1 MILSENR
8 FPLFR
13 ITRIDLPRRVG
24 VLVCRQPTKI
34 ERKMPD
40 YLRLE
45 AFRAT
50 PLVREPFPHLIVSGF
65 IGPAALAA
73 VNADYPKISTS
84 GSFPVDQVEFGPAFQ
99 ILLDEL
105 ESDAFREA
113 FEEKFGLDL
122 SGRPTVTTV
131 RGRCD
136 ARDGKIHTDSTSK
149 IITVLIYMNESW
161 RDAGGRLRLLRSADN
176 LNDIIAEVPPVA
188 GTLLA
193 FKRSD
198 NSWHGHEPF
207 AGERRVIQFNW
218 LTSEGN
224 RQIAMLR
231 HHTSASFKRVLQMIL
246 PNRA

>member
-1 MILSENR
+1 
-8 FPLFR
+8 
-13 ITRIDLPRRVG
+13 
-24 VLVCRQPTKI
+24 
-34 ERKMPD
+34 MPG

-50 PLVREPFPHLIVSGF
+50 PLVTEPFEHLIVSGF
-65 IGPAALAA
+65 LGPAALSAI
-73 VNADYPKISTS
+73 NADYPKISTS
-84 GSFPVDQVEFGPAFQ
+84 GSFPVDQVSFGPAFQ
-99 ILLDEL
+99 TLLEEL
-105 ESDAFREA
+105 ESDEFRQA
-113 FEEKFGLDL
+113 FEEKFGIDL

-161 RDAGGRLRLLRSADN
+161 EQAGGRLRLLRSADN
-176 LNDIIAEVPPVA
+176 LNDIITEVPPVA

-246 PNRA
+246 PSRA

>member
-1 MILSENR
+1 
-8 FPLFR
+8 
-13 ITRIDLPRRVG
+13 
-24 VLVCRQPTKI
+24 
-34 ERKMPD
+34 MPD

-45 AFRAT
+45 TFRAT

-65 IGPAALAA
+65 IGPQALAA
-73 VNADYPKISTS
+73 INADYPKISTS
-84 GSFPVDQVEFGPAFQ
+84 GSFPVDQVGFGPAFQ
-99 ILLDEL
+99 TLLDEL

-161 RDAGGRLRLLRSADN
+161 QDTGGRLRLLRSADN
-176 LNDIIAEVPPVA
+176 LDDIIAEVPPVA

-207 AGERRVIQFNW
+207 AGERRVVQFNW

-231 HHTSASFKRVLQMIL
+231 HHTSAAFKRVRQMIL
-246 PNRA
+246 PGRA

>member
-1 MILSENR
+1 M
-8 FPLFR
+8 
-13 ITRIDLPRRVG
+13 PR
-24 VLVCRQPTKI
+24 
-34 ERKMPD
+34 

-50 PLVREPFPHLIVSGF
+50 PLVKEPFAHLIVSGF
-65 IGPAALAA
+65 VDPAALAA
-73 VNADYPKISTS
+73 INADYPKISTS
-84 GSFPVDQVEFGPAFQ
+84 GSFPVDQVGFGPAFQ
-99 ILLDEL
+99 TLLDEL
-105 ESDAFREA
+105 EGDEFREA
-113 FEEKFGLDL
+113 FEEKFGIDL

-149 IITVLIYMNESW
+149 IITVLIYMNEAW
-161 RDAGGRLRLLRSADN
+161 EQAGGRLRLLRSADD
-176 LNDIIAEVPPVA
+176 LNDIVAEVPPVA

-246 PNRA
+246 PGRA

>member
-1 MILSENR
+1 MPGYLS
-8 FPLFR
+8 
-13 ITRIDLPRRVG
+13 
-24 VLVCRQPTKI
+24 
-34 ERKMPD
+34 
-40 YLRLE
+40 LE

-50 PLVREPFPHLIVSGF
+50 PLVKEPFEHLIVSGF
-65 IGPAALAA
+65 VGPAALAA
-73 VNADYPKISTS
+73 INAAYPKISTS
-84 GSFPVDQVEFGPAFQ
+84 GSFPVDQVSFGPAFQ
-99 ILLDEL
+99 TLLDEL

-113 FEEKFGLDL
+113 FEEKFALDL

-161 RDAGGRLRLLRSADN
+161 EQAGGRLRLLRSAND
-176 LNDIIAEVPPVA
+176 LNDIITEVPPVA

-246 PNRA
+246 PGRA

>member
-1 MILSENR
+1 
-8 FPLFR
+8 
-13 ITRIDLPRRVG
+13 
-24 VLVCRQPTKI
+24 
-34 ERKMPD
+34 MPG

-45 AFRAT
+45 TFRAT
-50 PLVREPFPHLIVSGF
+50 PLAREPFPHLIVSGF
-65 IGPAALAA
+65 IGPQALAA
-73 VNADYPKISTS
+73 INADYPKISTS
-84 GSFPVDQVEFGPAFQ
+84 GSFPVDQVNFGPAFQ
-99 ILLDEL
+99 TLLDEL

-161 RDAGGRLRLLRSADN
+161 QDTGGRLRLLRSADN
-176 LNDIIAEVPPVA
+176 LDDIIAEVPPVA

-218 LTSEGN
+218 LTSESN

-231 HHTSASFKRVLQMIL
+231 HHTSAAFKRVLQTL
-246 PNRA
+246 RPGRA